1 MIREGLELGEAEP
14 MSGQQAS
21 VLPGSWKRSVYLIID
36 EAQSGQ
42 GGRLVSSW
50 ISGASVSLL

>member
-1 MIREGLELGEAEP
+1 MDRDQGLGLGEAEP

-21 VLPGSWKRSVYLIID
+21 VLPGPWKRSVHLIID

-42 GGRLVSSW
+42 RGRLVSCPGSA
-50 ISGASVSLL
+50 GPL